1 MHNSISKIT
10 QIKRTQKSIQHF
22 FNFDP
27 KLFYRICYCSNQ
39 LSESIY
45 EHQTTLERKSLFDSP
60 IRCQLRF
67 CPLCNY
73 FRVKNLTP
81 AIVRELKTLQPD
93 YKFIFITI
101 TVPNCKFLNLRQTIL
116 KMNKAFSFMTYATWF
131 KKAFKHWIRT
141 TEITFKQNEAH
152 PHFHCIMAVDKNY
165 FKKTNKHYVTTE
177 TLQKRFSSLYG
188 VDLCI
193 CDIRVIKGKQTA
205 TGLKDA
211 LMSGIVE
218 LSKYVIKSSDLK
230 KLSKANFEIIYYQ
243 LVKLRFIATSRTLK
257 LTEDKK
263 DIIDESLWLLIEK
276 IYYRWIK
283 DTQSYKQGDVE
294 KF

>member
-1 MHNSISKIT
+1 MNNSISKIT
-10 QIKRTQKSIQHF
+10 QIKRTQKTIQKLF
-22 FNFDP
+22 DFDP
-27 KLFYRICYCSNQ
+27 KLFYRICSCGNRIT
-39 LSESIY
+39 ESIY
-45 EHQTTLERKSLFDSP
+45 EHIDTMQRRSLFDSP
-60 IRCQLRF
+60 ICCQLRF

-73 FRVKNLTP
+73 FRAKNLTP
-81 AIVRELKTLQPD
+81 AIFRELKKLEPD

-101 TVPNCKFLNLRQTIL
+101 TVPNCDFLDLRQTIM
-116 KMNKAFSFMTYATWF
+116 KMNRCFSFMSQKVWF
-131 KKAFKHWIRT
+131 RKAFKHWIRT

-152 PHFHCIMAVDKNY
+152 PHFHCIMAVEKNY
-165 FKKTNKHYVTTE
+165 FKKSNKHYVTTE

-205 TGLKDA
+205 IGLKDA

-230 KLSKANFEIIYYQ
+230 KLSKANFEVVYYQ

-263 DIIDESLWLLIEK
+263 DQIDESVWLLIEK

-283 DTQSYKQGDVE
+283 DTQSYKQGDSE